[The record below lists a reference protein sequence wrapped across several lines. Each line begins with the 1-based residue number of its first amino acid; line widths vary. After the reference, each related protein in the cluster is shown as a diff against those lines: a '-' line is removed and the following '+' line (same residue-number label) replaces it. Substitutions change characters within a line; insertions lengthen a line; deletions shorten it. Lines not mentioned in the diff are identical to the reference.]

1 MKQGEETMYEKAK
14 KKFIEKGRT
23 MRDTNIEEGNIRI
36 TDEGDRKIKNVAE
49 KLQTEK

>member
-1 MKQGEETMYEKAK
+1 MKKQR

-23 MRDTNIEEGNIRI
+23 VRDTNVEEGNIKI
-36 TDEGDRKIKNVAE
+36 TDEGDIKIKNVAE